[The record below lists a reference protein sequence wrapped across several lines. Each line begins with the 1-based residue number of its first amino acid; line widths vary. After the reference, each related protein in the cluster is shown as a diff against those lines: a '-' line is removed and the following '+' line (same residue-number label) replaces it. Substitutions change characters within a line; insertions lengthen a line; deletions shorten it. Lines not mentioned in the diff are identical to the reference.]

1 MFDQEYQA
9 KLATPYEAAAALPH
23 GAVVIS
29 GLTMAEPPALLTAMA
44 DRVAA
49 AELEGLILYCL
60 LPTTTLCSTVL
71 APELCDKVTV
81 RTWFVSACERELVDE
96 GREDFIPCHF
106 HQVPR
111 LIMDGPPVDA
121 CVTTVS
127 PMDAKGFFSFG
138 TANDFTS
145 TAARKAERLMVEVNR
160 YMPRVFGQGL
170 VHISEVSHI
179 VENHQ
184 PMLPYLEAP
193 LKPEDH
199 EIGRRVA
206 ELVPN
211 GGCLQLGVGSLP
223 GAVAEFLGGHKD
235 LGVHTEVFGP
245 AMARLIQQG
254 VITGRK
260 KNLHPG
266 LHVYTVAQG
275 DQDMLAFMNDNP
287 AMASHPVDYVNSPAV
302 IAANERMISINS
314 LIQVDLT
321 GQCNAEYLAG
331 HQISGTGGQL
341 DFVRGAYDSP
351 GGRSILAFRSTAKG
365 GAVSRVVPQLELG
378 AAVTTPRMDVHWLVT
393 EHGAV
398 NLKGMS
404 TKQRARAVIG
414 LAHPD
419 HREELERAAAELHLA

>member
-1 MFDQEYQA
+1 MFTDEYQR
-9 KLATPYEAAAALPH
+9 KLVTPYQAAAALPA

-49 AELEGLILYCL
+49 GELEGLTLYCL

-71 APELCDKVTV
+71 APELAEMVTV
-81 RTWFVSACERELVDE
+81 HTWFVSACERELVDE

-111 LIMDGPPVDA
+111 LITDGPPVSA

-127 PMDAKGFFSFG
+127 PMDAKGYFSFG

-145 TAARKAERLMVEVNR
+145 TAARKADMLMVEVNR
-160 YMPRVFGQGL
+160 AMPRVFGQGL

-179 VENHQ
+179 VEHHA

-199 EIGRRVA
+199 EIGRKVA
-206 ELVPN
+206 ELVPD
-211 GGCLQLGVGSLP
+211 GACLQFGVGSLP
-223 GAVAEFLGGHKD
+223 GAVSEYLGGHKD
-235 LGVHTEVFGP
+235 LGIHTEVFGP
-245 AMARLIQQG
+245 AMVGLIKKG

-275 DQDMLAFMNDNP
+275 GQDMLEFMNDNP
-287 AMASHPVDYVNSPAV
+287 AMASLPVDYVNDPGV
-302 IAANERMISINS
+302 IAANERMVSINS

-351 GGRSILAFRSTAKG
+351 GGRSVLAFRSTAKG
-365 GAVSRVVPQLELG
+365 GSISRVVPRLEFG
-378 AAVTTPRMDVHWLVT
+378 AAVTTPRMDAHWLVT

-404 TKQRARAVIG
+404 TKHRAKAIIG

-419 HREELERAAAELHLA
+419 HREELERAAAGLHLA

>member
-1 MFDQEYQA
+1 MYCDEYER
-9 KLATPYEAAAALPH
+9 KLKTPYEAAAALPQ
-23 GAVVIS
+23 GATIIP
-29 GLTMAEPPALLTAMA
+29 GLTMAEPPALLQAVA

-49 AELEGLILYCL
+49 DELSGLTVYSL
-60 LPTTTLCSTVL
+60 LPTKTSCSTVL
-71 APELCDKVTV
+71 SPELCDKVTV
-81 RTWFVSACERELVDE
+81 HTWFVSACERELVDQ

-111 LIMDGPPVDA
+111 LILDGPPLDA
-121 CVTTVS
+121 CLTTVS
-127 PMDAKGFFSFG
+127 PMDTNGFFSFG
-138 TANDFTS
+138 TANDYTS
-145 TAARKAERLMVEVNR
+145 TAARKAKMLMVEVNKS
-160 YMPRVFGQGL
+160 MPRVFGEGL

-179 VENHQ
+179 VENHG

-206 ELVPN
+206 ELVPD
-211 GGCLQLGVGSLP
+211 GACLQLGVGSLP
-223 GAVAEFLGGHKD
+223 GAVADYLGGHKD

-245 AMARLIQQG
+245 AMVKLIQQG

-275 DQDMLAFMNDNP
+275 GDDMLQFMNDNP
-287 AMASHPVDYVNSPAV
+287 AMASYPVNYVNDPAV
-302 IAANERMISINS
+302 IASNKRMVSINS

-341 DFVRGAYDSP
+341 DFVRGAYDSE

-365 GAVSRVVPQLELG
+365 GTVSRVVPRLEFG

-393 EHGAV
+393 EYGSV
-398 NLKGMS
+398 NLKGKS
-404 TKQRARAVIG
+404 THQRASAVIG

-419 HREELERAAAELHLA
+419 HREELAQAAKELHLI